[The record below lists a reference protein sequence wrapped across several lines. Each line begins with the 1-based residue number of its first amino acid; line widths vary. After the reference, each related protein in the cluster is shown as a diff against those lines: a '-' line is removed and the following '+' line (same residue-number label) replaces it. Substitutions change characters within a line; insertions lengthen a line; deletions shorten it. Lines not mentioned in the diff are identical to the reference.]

1 MLCSN
6 SSLENNDRKKK
17 QHKIGFF
24 ANIFMSG
31 GWMQRTNYNAAQV
44 LHSLVWIFSKIDE
57 ERGMLIDEAYIVVY
71 MSH

>member
-44 LHSLVWIFSKIDE
+44 LHRLV
-57 ERGMLIDEAYIVVY
+57 
-71 MSH
+71 